1 MTKYCVFD
9 LETSVSKSVHGP
21 DAKDPTNRF
30 YTTIF
35 GTSIN
40 DIHVIHQEEA
50 LSRRLSHKFLE
61 VLSTCDVLVG
71 HNIKFDLNY
80 IWKEN
85 PEFHEF
91 ISRGGQIYDT
101 QLAEYLM
108 SGQRHQFAS
117 LAELQKIY
125 LGVKVKKDR
134 ISKLFKKGIGADVI
148 IKNKDRCPRI
158 FALFHQYAVDDGK
171 TTLQVFAKQVVR
183 AKDKNMLKIIKLYN
197 KYLLTLCMVENNGM
211 HIDLK
216 KCQETMQEFSM
227 KYVTHLNKA
236 VAVCEH
242 LWPKELHK
250 FNPNS
255 NKDASAMLF
264 GATLKVPEKVQDGL
278 YKNGNPKFKTVD
290 KEVYVQG
297 FGLNPIF
304 YSEATKNDGVYKK
317 DKDVIDLIL
326 SKTKDPMVKAY
337 CIEMRQAAKYKHMNS
352 TYLTGFM
359 NMSVDGVLYPNLNNT
374 ATITSRLSS
383 SRPNTQNVPKR
394 DKEMH
399 SAIMGLITAPRH
411 WKAVQ
416 IDFSMLEIYI
426 EAYLSRDPQLIEDLL
441 SGIDFHVL
449 RLSYIEDKSYEELF
463 DLCKVQKLPE
473 WSTKRDQAKTL
484 SYQKAY
490 GAFIDTISESSGIP
504 RDKVQEVF
512 DKEDIRY
519 PLAKDYND
527 GVEAEANKNQTVSL
541 LKNMSR
547 TARLRVKHH
556 CGYELLP
563 IKDKLTNTY
572 YYDKDEPRHLG
583 WYTSP
588 TGKRY
593 TFEEQCTKS
602 KNGQFFRRF
611 ERTKITNYSKQGS
624 AGDVQAITSVGMYD
638 LLFENQ
644 EYIKL
649 VNEIHD
655 SKWFYIKE
663 SHLDLLIPQ
672 LCTIMCRVNDLFKQ
686 HLDIEIPFDFKVDV
700 EVGDNF
706 GDMGPYE
713 QHKRVTDTS
722 TTNNG
727 E

>member
-1 MTKYCVFD
+1 MTNYCVYD
-9 LETSVSKSVHGP
+9 LETSVGKSPHGP
-21 DAKDPTNRF
+21 DAKDPSNRF

-40 DIHVIHQEEA
+40 DIRVVHQEEA
-50 LSRRLSHKFLE
+50 PNRRLPQEFL
-61 VLSTCDVLVG
+61 DVLKTTDVLIG
-71 HNIKFDLNY
+71 HNIKFDINY

-85 PEFHEF
+85 PEFHDF
-91 ISRGGQIYDT
+91 IARGGQIWDT

-117 LAELQKIY
+117 LGELQKIY
-125 LGVKVKKDR
+125 LGVKIKKDK
-134 ISKLFKKGIGADVI
+134 ISKLFKKGVGADAI
-148 IKNKDRCPRI
+148 IKNKDRCQRV
-158 FALFHQYAVDDGK
+158 FSLFHQYAIDDGK
-171 TTLQVFAKQVVR
+171 TTLQVFAKQVAA
-183 AKDKNMLKIIKLYN
+183 AKSKDMLKIIKMYN
-197 KYLLTLCMVENNGM
+197 KYLLCLCMIENNGM
-211 HIDLK
+211 HIDLVR
-216 KCQETMQEFSM
+216 CQKTMQDFSLR
-227 KYVTHLNKA
+227 YVSHLNKA
-236 VAVCEH
+236 VSVCEH

-264 GATLKVPEKVQDGL
+264 GATLTYKVKEPDGE

-290 KEVYVQG
+290 KEVYVKG
-297 FGLNPIF
+297 FGLNPVY
-304 YSEATKNDGVYKK
+304 YSQATKNDGVYKK

-326 SKTKDPMVKAY
+326 EHTKDPMVKEY
-337 CIEMRQAAKYKHMNS
+337 CLEMRQASKYKHMNS
-352 TYLTGFM
+352 TYLTAFM
-359 NMSVDGVLYPNLNNT
+359 NMSIDGVLYPNLNNT

-399 SAIMGLITAPRH
+399 SAIMGLISAPRH

-416 IDFSMLEIYI
+416 VDFSMLEIYI

-449 RLSYIEDKSYEELF
+449 RLSYIEPKTYDELF
-463 DLCKVQKLPE
+463 DLCKVKKIPE
-473 WSTKRDQAKTL
+473 WSLKRDQAKTL

-504 RDKVQEVF
+504 KDKVQEVF

-519 PLAKDYND
+519 PMAKEYND
-527 GVEAEANKNQTVSL
+527 KVEEEANKNQTISL
-541 LKNMSR
+541 LKHMSR
-547 TARLRVKHH
+547 TSGMRIKHH
-556 CGYELLP
+556 CGYEILP
-563 IKDKLTNTY
+563 IKDKATNTY
-572 YYDKDEPRHLG
+572 YFDRDEPRHLG
-583 WYTSP
+583 WYKSP

-602 KNGQFFRRF
+602 KNGQLYRRF
-611 ERTKITNYSKQGS
+611 ERTKITNYSKQGT
-624 AGDVQAITSVGMYD
+624 AGDVQAITSVGMYN
-638 LLFENQ
+638 LLWENR
-644 EYIKL
+644 EHIKL

-663 SHLDLLIPQ
+663 SHLNLLIPQ
-672 LCTIMCRVNDLFKQ
+672 ICTIMCRVSELFEK
-686 HLDIEIPFDFKVDV
+686 HLGISIPFDFKVDV

-706 GDMGPYE
+706 GEMESYDKYCE
-713 QHKRVTDTS
+713 ARRVSS
-722 TTNNG
+722 TV
-727 E
+727 